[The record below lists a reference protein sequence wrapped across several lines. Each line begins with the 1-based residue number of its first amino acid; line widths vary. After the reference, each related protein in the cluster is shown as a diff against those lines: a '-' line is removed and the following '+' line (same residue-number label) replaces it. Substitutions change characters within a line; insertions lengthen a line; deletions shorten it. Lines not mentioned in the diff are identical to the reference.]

1 MPMTMV
7 ELDTALRVLRLSE
20 MSVTLQARALQVAAH
35 EMDFVEALLW
45 TVQDE
50 LYRRRSRL
58 LDWRYALSG
67 PPARKDLKSFDWTYN
82 ARLPKCEI
90 LALGTLNFID
100 VREDVLMIGPPR
112 HGEAPRRKSPG
123 REGGGP
129 RLQGLLP

>member
-1 MPMTMV
+1 MTTTIV
-7 ELDTALRVLRLSE
+7 ELDTALRGLRLSE
-20 MSVTLQARALQVAAH
+20 KSVTLQARALQVAAH

-67 PPARKDLKSFDWTYN
+67 PPARKDLKSFDWTSN